1 MPQSRRSEC
10 RANREKLVKI
20 QSSWIFDC
28 SPEDIFP
35 HFFFARMDESYPV
48 AFRLGIPKPLSCKVL
63 EGEPR
68 VGNTRQ
74 CTTDRGYIQQEI
86 VELIQDRKL
95 VYEMRETD
103 VWCRNWVSFLQDTFL
118 LEPIEGSRSRVR
130 RVTEF
135 RGVASIPVLSTLAL
149 WFSLKQAH
157 RYAAKNWRRLS
168 SDLKEQRVASAIA

>member
-1 MPQSRRSEC
+1 VDGREHSGI
-10 RANREKLVKI
+10 REKLVKI

-35 HFFFARMDESYPV
+35 HFFFARMDESYPI

-63 EGEPR
+63 EGVPQ

-74 CTTDRGYIQQEI
+74 CTTDKGYIRQEI

-95 VYEMRETD
+95 VYEMRETN
-103 VWCRNWVSFLQDTFL
+103 VWCRNWVSFLQDTFV
-118 LEPIEGSRSRVR
+118 LEPIDENRTRVSRA
-130 RVTEF
+130 TEF
-135 RGVASIPVLSTLAL
+135 NGVASIPVLSTLAL

-168 SDLKEQRVASAIA
+168 TNLKEQRLVAAAL

>member
-1 MPQSRRSEC
+1 M
-10 RANREKLVKI
+10 KI
-20 QSSWIFDC
+20 ESSWVFDC

-35 HFFFARMDESYPV
+35 HFFFARMDDSYPL

-63 EGEPR
+63 EGKPQ

-74 CTTDRGYIQQEI
+74 CTTDKGYIRQEI
-86 VELIQDRKL
+86 VELIQDRRL

-118 LEPIEGSRSRVR
+118 LEPIEESRTRVQR
-130 RVTEF
+130 ITEF
-135 RGVASIPVLSTLAL
+135 KGVASIPVLSTLAL

-157 RYAAKNWRRLS
+157 RYAAKNWRRLAE
-168 SDLKEQRVASAIA
+168 DKKQQRLVSTVT

>member
-1 MPQSRRSEC
+1 M
-10 RANREKLVKI
+10 RENLVRI
-20 QSSWIFDC
+20 QSSWTFDC

-35 HFFFARMDESYPV
+35 HFFFARMDETYPI

-63 EGEPR
+63 EGEPQ

-95 VYEMRETD
+95 VYEMRETN

-118 LEPIEGSRSRVR
+118 LEPIDGNRTRVR

-168 SDLKEQRVASAIA
+168 SALKEQRVASAVG

>member
-1 MPQSRRSEC
+1 M
-10 RANREKLVKI
+10 KI
-20 QSSWIFDC
+20 RSSWVFDC
-28 SPEDIFP
+28 DPEDIFP
-35 HFFFARMDESYPV
+35 HFFSARMDESVPI

-74 CTTDRGYIQQEI
+74 CTTDKGYIRQEI
-86 VELIQDRKL
+86 VELVQDRKL
-95 VYEMRETD
+95 VYEMRDTN

-118 LEPIEGSRSRVR
+118 LEPVESGRTRVS

-135 RGVASIPVLSTLAL
+135 KGVASIPVLSTLAL
-149 WFSLKQAH
+149 WFSLRQAH

-168 SDLKEQRVASAIA
+168 SDLKKHRTISATV

>member
-1 MPQSRRSEC
+1 VFNHGEETWM
-10 RANREKLVKI
+10 KI
-20 QSSWIFDC
+20 QSAWIFDC

-35 HFFFARMDESYPV
+35 HFFFARMDDSYPI

-95 VYEMRETD
+95 VYEMRETN
-103 VWCRNWVSFLQDTFL
+103 VWCRSWVSFLQDTFL
-118 LEPIEGSRSRVR
+118 LEPIDDSRTRVR

-135 RGVASIPVLSTLAL
+135 KGVASIPVLSTLAL

-168 SDLKEQRVASAIA
+168 ADLKEQRVASAVA

>member
-1 MPQSRRSEC
+1 MNIR
-10 RANREKLVKI
+10 
-20 QSSWIFDC
+20 SSWIFDC
-28 SPEDIFP
+28 SPEDLFP
-35 HFFFARMDESYPV
+35 HFFLARMDESYPI

-63 EGEPR
+63 EGVPQ

-95 VYEMRETD
+95 VYEMRKTN

-118 LEPIEGSRSRVR
+118 LEPIEGSKTCVS

-135 RGVASIPVLSTLAL
+135 KGVASIPVLSTLAL

-168 SDLKEQRVASAIA
+168 AVSKEQRLVSAVA